1 MLSLCSRKISKI
13 IIVVSGS
20 KISRIYISSANPLP
34 SHSNF
39 NSQDEGA
46 FCSTKLVD
54 RFVVRCIST
63 PFLIFLWVRFRAR
76 TAYSTF
82 HFCNQR
88 AAARVEVVCACDL
101 SRARCNVDRD
111 VLFSHKANQFYVYP
125 ARIHGLLIKTIRS
138 DIGRRR
144 ARGNSNFARTCR
156 ASAFSSVTALFPASR
171 AIDPGFVS
179 LIYII
184 FRRFEWS
191 FKCFLFFLFS

>member
-1 MLSLCSRKISKI
+1 MLAKDQQNNYRRFREQDL
-13 IIVVSGS
+13 
-20 KISRIYISSANPLP
+20 RIPSANPLP

-46 FCSTKLVD
+46 FCSSKLVD

-63 PFLIFLWVRFRAR
+63 PFLIFLGCVFARAQP
-76 TAYSTF
+76 F

-88 AAARVEVVCACDL
+88 RRGRCGGRLCVRPIACQMQRRSWRIVLAQGELVLRVL
-101 SRARCNVDRD
+101 
-111 VLFSHKANQFYVYP
+111 P

-156 ASAFSSVTALFPASR
+156 ASAFSSVTALLLSR
-171 AIDPGFVS
+171 LEGDRSWLRVS
-179 LIYII
+179 LIYIV
-184 FRRFEWS
+184 
-191 FKCFLFFLFS
+191 FSWMWIWMEL